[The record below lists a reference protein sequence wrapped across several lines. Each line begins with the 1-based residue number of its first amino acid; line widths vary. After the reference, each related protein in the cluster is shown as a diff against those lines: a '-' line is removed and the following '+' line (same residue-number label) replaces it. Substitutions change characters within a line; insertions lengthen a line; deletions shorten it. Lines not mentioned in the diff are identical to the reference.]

1 MGPVQ
6 VRPATL
12 NDAEAIAT
20 VHVRSWQSAYRGLM
34 PDDLL
39 DSLSVERRAAAWR
52 SIMKADAGWNAL
64 LVLEDGEGIEGF
76 AHLCAARFA
85 GAPAQTGEITAIY
98 LEPALWGRGAGR
110 ALMDAAVQ
118 CLAEEGFTEAILWV
132 LVGNER
138 ARRFYEAA
146 GWACDG
152 TEKSER
158 VGVAGGTSVAIVETR
173 YRRSL

>member
-12 NDAEAIAT
+12 QDAKAIAT
-20 VHVRSWQSAYRGLM
+20 VHVHSWQSVYRGLM

-39 DSLSVERRAAAWR
+39 DTLSVERRAAAWR
-52 SIMKADAGWNAL
+52 SIMQADVGWNAL

-76 AHLCAARFA
+76 AHVCAARFA
-85 GAPAQTGEITAIY
+85 GAPLQTGEITALY
-98 LEPALWGRGAGR
+98 LEPASWGRGAGR

-118 CLAEEGFTEAILWV
+118 CLAAAGFADAILWV
-132 LVGNER
+132 LAGNER

-146 GWACDG
+146 GWTCDG
-152 TEKSER
+152 AEKSER
-158 VGVAGGTSVAIVETR
+158 VGDVGGTSATIVETR
-173 YRRSL
+173 YRRTL

>member
-1 MGPVQ
+1 MGEVE
-6 VRPATL
+6 VRPATVD
-12 NDAEAIAT
+12 DAEAIAI

-39 DSLSVERRAAAWR
+39 DGLSVARRAGAWR
-52 SIMKADAGWNAL
+52 TIMESGGEWSAL
-64 LVLEDGEGIEGF
+64 LVLEGDHDVEGF
-76 AHLCAARFA
+76 AHLCAARYA
-85 GAPAQTGEITAIY
+85 GAPADTGEITSIY
-98 LEPALWGRGAGR
+98 LQPESWGRGAGR

-118 CLAEEGFTEAILWV
+118 RLAAEGFGDAILWV

-146 GWACDG
+146 RWTCDG

-158 VGVAGGTSVAIVETR
+158 VGAEGRPGVTITETR
-173 YRRSL
+173 YRRVL

>member
-1 MGPVQ
+1 MGNVE

-12 NDAEAIAT
+12 NDAGAIAT

-39 DSLSVERRAAAWR
+39 DSLSVERRAATWR
-52 SIMKADAGWNAL
+52 SIMEADAGWNAL
-64 LVLEDGEGIEGF
+64 LVLEDGEGVEGF

-85 GAPAQTGEITAIY
+85 GAPAQTGEVTSIY
-98 LEPALWGRGAGR
+98 LEPASWGRGAGR
-110 ALMDAAVQ
+110 ALMDAAMQ
-118 CLAEEGFTEAILWV
+118 CLAAAGFTDAILWV

-138 ARRFYEAA
+138 ARSFYDAA
-146 GWACDG
+146 GWTCDG

-158 VGVAGGTSVAIVETR
+158 VGVAGGTSATIVETR
-173 YRRSL
+173 YRRTL